1 MPAKFKTLYCVPQW
15 WGPRAH
21 GLTTASPILMLG
33 LLKQN
38 SFPLLQ
44 ANHLPSD
51 NSVALQDVTS
61 MFTVLTVAGPKSR
74 DLMQQLTNSNLEMH
88 PFTYKY
94 VNMGYASGVL
104 VLAVTQTGEPG
115 YRYVRS
121 S

>member
-1 MPAKFKTLYCVPQW
+1 M
-15 WGPRAH
+15 
-21 GLTTASPILMLG
+21 
-33 LLKQN
+33 
-38 SFPLLQ
+38 
-44 ANHLPSD
+44 PSD

-104 VLAVTQTGEPG
+104 VLAVTQVLACYTITKE
-115 YRYVRS
+115 S
-121 S
+121 KTIFLSFDKSLLQAFF

>member
-1 MPAKFKTLYCVPQW
+1 MIHLFLYH
-15 WGPRAH
+15 A
-21 GLTTASPILMLG
+21 
-33 LLKQN
+33 
-38 SFPLLQ
+38 Q

-115 YRYVRS
+115 YSMYIPTEYALHLYDKASIQYNHPS
-121 S
+121 STVQAFFWKAQ